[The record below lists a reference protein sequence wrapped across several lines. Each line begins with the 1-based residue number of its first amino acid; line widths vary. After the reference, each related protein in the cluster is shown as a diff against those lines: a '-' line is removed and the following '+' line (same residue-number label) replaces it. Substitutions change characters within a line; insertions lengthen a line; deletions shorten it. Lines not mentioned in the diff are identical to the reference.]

1 MLVKFYLIYGNL
13 FLCEAR
19 WYLNPFGH
27 WHLYPFCTLSLTS
40 VSSKAIHWPPFSQL
54 RSSSC
59 ILVWFLPFSTLLES
73 FCSFLGEQFHV
84 TLRIISSCKI
94 DSSVILKMVYKSKII
109 INVSSFCMD
118 LTNLLLALMLQEFLL
133 IEVSCSQKC
142 LMPPQWIALSLLA

>member
-1 MLVKFYLIYGNL
+1 MLVKFYLVYGNS

-109 INVSSFCMD
+109 ISKMFHPSVWIWLTCYWLWCYKSFFQLKWAAVKNVWC
-118 LTNLLLALMLQEFLL
+118 LHNGLL
-133 IEVSCSQKC
+133 
-142 LMPPQWIALSLLA
+142 